1 MPELRLGTSLE
12 TSEPVNLDASLL
24 SKHVAILG
32 SIGSGKTVAAKVLLE
47 EATLAGIPSI
57 VIDPQGDISKM
68 AFKEPQSV
76 LVKNGVDLERSEM
89 LDSKAEYRIWTPASE
104 LGLPLSINPFGSA
117 PSLDDNF
124 DRNASLSIAAIDL
137 MAAGFAAICGYS
149 EKNKSAQIKGF
160 LNEILMH
167 AVDKKN
173 MPESFNQLSA
183 MVSNIQAHLEIMGLE
198 ADEVTDTVQL
208 ITDSDRKELSRRLR
222 SLNTGVNRLL
232 FQSGVALD
240 PQTLVTPI
248 EKGYTPVN
256 LILINSL
263 PDEDTKQK
271 FVAELSRSLYAWG
284 TSSPEALKIVY
295 FVDEAHQFIPPTSA
309 PASKAPLMNL
319 FRRGRHCGIAC
330 IVASQ
335 QLTDLDYKALGN
347 VNTKLIGRVTDPR
360 ERDKL
365 REMFANAT
373 NPKESL
379 DSLSNA
385 QPGEFILLC
394 PELSRTPIPIKIR
407 WLYRKHGRPITE
419 AEIKKI
425 VNSKQRK
432 WAKNVQDGLE
442 HRLSGLRTNQ
452 PLEIPETSEFIENAN
467 QEEMIEQEA
476 NEIDGS
482 SIESQDSVFSGDINQ
497 KTIHGAEK
505 VEFHFNLGDSS
516 PEEKEKFVSNIKT
529 GYALESVHATDSAK
543 LLRQKVSDALN
554 SRSFKVKIDE
564 PSEVEEIINNNDS
577 SLGER
582 KSNRTIYTVYGD
594 LSRKMDRIIEKVFH
608 AAFWFLFAVVIF
620 AAWVEILYSMFPKK
634 FPEFVVQIFE
644 LDRTTMDWDSSEL
657 KYLDDSFILF
667 VLAFL
672 VFSIALARRYYLMQR
687 MKETVDSRKEY
698 FANLITE
705 ENNKIEQTIRN
716 FEISS
721 GYSNFYCQT
730 NESEY
735 EIVGILSSEQEN
747 HVICRRRAHRKFADN
762 GKEAKEWIST
772 LVWDQIVTLE
782 ISEFCKI
789 LLGNDPGFTARE
801 WAKREVMI

>member
-1 MPELRLGTSLE
+1 MPELRLGTSLA
-12 TSEPVNLDASLL
+12 TTEPVNLDASLL

-89 LDSKAEYRIWTPASE
+89 LDSKSEYRIWTPASE

-124 DRNASLSIAAIDL
+124 DKNASLSIAAIDL

-149 EKNKSAQIKGF
+149 ERNKSAQVKGF

-173 MPESFNQLSA
+173 MPESFNQLAA

-198 ADEVTDTVQL
+198 ADKVTDAVEL

-248 EKGYTPVN
+248 EKGFTPVN

-284 TSSPEALKIVY
+284 TASPEALKIVY
-295 FVDEAHQFIPPTSA
+295 FVDEAHQFIPPKSA

-335 QLTDLDYKALGN
+335 QLKSLDYNALGN

-360 ERDKL
+360 ERDNL
-365 REMFANAT
+365 RDMFANAA
-373 NPKESL
+373 NQKESL
-379 DSLSNA
+379 DALSNA
-385 QPGEFILLC
+385 QPGEFMLLC

-442 HRLSGLRTNQ
+442 HRLSGLRTYQ
-452 PLEIPETSEFIENAN
+452 PPEISTSAA
-467 QEEMIEQEA
+467 QS
-476 NEIDGS
+476 NEITEEQDLEDHAPSSS
-482 SIESQDSVFSGDINQ
+482 SIESQDSVFAGDVTQ
-497 KTIHGAEK
+497 RTIHGAEN
-505 VEFHFNLGDSS
+505 VNINFNLNSIDTDEMNEIKDSLQKGFS
-516 PEEKEKFVSNIKT
+516 ITELLVSDESTDFRDSVLNL
-529 GYALESVHATDSAK
+529 LESRAKSFSEEFDKEWIEMERRAASTVEQDLEIKGDTFTWLWYGLGMLIMPLAAGVDYYSADT
-543 LLRQKVSDALN
+543 LINTN
-554 SRSFKVKIDE
+554 SRIFISGFFITLTMGFVLNGIRHRKRFIWGKNNRHYKKQSEHYMLKKQAIVIDA
-564 PSEVEEIINNNDS
+564 INNFKIS
-577 SLGER
+577 SNY
-582 KSNRTIYTVYGD
+582 SNLYHQTQ
-594 LSRKMDRIIEKVFH
+594 LSEFE
-608 AAFWFLFAVVIF
+608 VIGYISNF
-620 AAWVEILYSMFPKK
+620 DQVI
-634 FPEFVVQIFE
+634 
-644 LDRTTMDWDSSEL
+644 
-657 KYLDDSFILF
+657 
-667 VLAFL
+667 
-672 VFSIALARRYYLMQR
+672 ARRR
-687 MKETVDSRKEY
+687 S
-698 FANLITE
+698 
-705 ENNKIEQTIRN
+705 
-716 FEISS
+716 
-721 GYSNFYCQT
+721 
-730 NESEY
+730 
-735 EIVGILSSEQEN
+735 
-747 HVICRRRAHRKFADN
+747 HRKFSSN
-762 GKEAKEWIST
+762 SKELLDWISDT
-772 LVWDQIVTLE
+772 KWDQLVS
-782 ISEFCKI
+782 ISIDEYVNI
-789 LLGNDPGFTARE
+789 LSGVDLDFDAQT
-801 WAKREVMI
+801 WAKREVMIWD

>member
-12 TSEPVNLDASLL
+12 TAEPVNLDASLL

-89 LDSKAEYRIWTPASE
+89 LDSKSEYRIWTPASE

-124 DRNASLSIAAIDL
+124 DKNASLSIAAIDL

-149 EKNKSAQIKGF
+149 ERNKSAQVKGF

-173 MPESFNQLSA
+173 MPESFNQLAA

-198 ADEVTDTVQL
+198 ADKVTDAVEL

-248 EKGYTPVN
+248 EKGFTPVN

-284 TSSPEALKIVY
+284 TASPEALKIVY
-295 FVDEAHQFIPPTSA
+295 FVDEAHQFIPPKSA

-335 QLTDLDYKALGN
+335 QLKSLDYNALGN

-360 ERDKL
+360 ERDNL
-365 REMFANAT
+365 RDMFANAA
-373 NPKESL
+373 NQKESL
-379 DSLSNA
+379 DALSNA
-385 QPGEFILLC
+385 QPGEFMLLC

-442 HRLSGLRTNQ
+442 HRLSGLRTYQ
-452 PLEIPETSEFIENAN
+452 PPEISEVSDAPS
-467 QEEMIEQEA
+467 
-476 NEIDGS
+476 NEIEEELDLEDDAPSSS
-482 SIESQDSVFSGDINQ
+482 SIESQDSVFAGDVTQ
-497 KTIHGAEK
+497 RTIHGAEN
-505 VEFHFNLGDSS
+505 VNINFNLNSVGADEMNEIKDSLQKGFS
-516 PEEKEKFVSNIKT
+516 ITELIVSDESIDFRDSVLNQ
-529 GYALESVHATDSAK
+529 LESRANNIREEFDKEWIEMERRAASTAEQDIDVKSGTFIWIWYG
-543 LLRQKVSDALN
+543 LLMMSIIPLTGEGDLYAVDQLINTN
-554 SRSFKVKIDE
+554 SRILVSGFFLTLTMCFVLMWVGSSKRFQWGRKNGHYDKQSEHYMLKKQAIVIDA
-564 PSEVEEIINNNDS
+564 INNF
-577 SLGER
+577 
-582 KSNRTIYTVYGD
+582 K
-594 LSRKMDRIIEKVFH
+594 
-608 AAFWFLFAVVIF
+608 
-620 AAWVEILYSMFPKK
+620 
-634 FPEFVVQIFE
+634 
-644 LDRTTMDWDSSEL
+644 
-657 KYLDDSFILF
+657 
-667 VLAFL
+667 
-672 VFSIALARRYYLMQR
+672 
-687 MKETVDSRKEY
+687 
-698 FANLITE
+698 
-705 ENNKIEQTIRN
+705 
-716 FEISS
+716 ISS
-721 GYSNFYCQT
+721 NYSNLYHQT
-730 NESEY
+730 QLSEY
-735 EIVGILSSEQEN
+735 EVIGYVKDFEQ
-747 HVICRRRAHRKFADN
+747 VIAKRRSHRKFSSN
-762 GKEAKEWIST
+762 SKELLDWISDT
-772 LVWDQIVTLE
+772 KWDQIVS
-782 ISEFCKI
+782 ISIDEYVNI
-789 LLGNDPGFTARE
+789 LSGVDLDFDAQT
-801 WAKREVMI
+801 WAKREVMIWD